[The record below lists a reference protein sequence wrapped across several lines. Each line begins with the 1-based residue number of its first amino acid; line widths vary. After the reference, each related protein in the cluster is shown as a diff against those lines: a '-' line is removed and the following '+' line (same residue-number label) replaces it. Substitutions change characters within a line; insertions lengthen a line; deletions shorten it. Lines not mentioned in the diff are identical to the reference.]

1 MYLRCIIFILE
12 IRFFCLWD
20 SSTKKKSKAAVTRRK
35 KYVDIRVNVTRNPQ
49 EGNLRKHPDISCTL
63 QGSSILRPES
73 YQDPEDEFLSDD
85 LEHFTIQKKPI
96 PSKLHISISEQS
108 DGNEDE
114 IQYDTHKVVNKKVL
128 K

>member
-1 MYLRCIIFILE
+1 M
-12 IRFFCLWD
+12 
-20 SSTKKKSKAAVTRRK
+20 
-35 KYVDIRVNVTRNPQ
+35 
-49 EGNLRKHPDISCTL
+49 RKHPDITCTL
-63 QGSSILRPES
+63 QGSSMLRPES

-114 IQYDTHKVVNKKVL
+114 IQYDTHKLINKKVL
-128 K
+128 KINIGQEKLQ